1 MGPHDLVVGQKVDEE
16 KVRRAKELRKTMTPE
31 ERILW
36 EQIRDNRLNGLHF
49 RRQQVIDGFI
59 VDFYCHALGLVI
71 EVDGGIHRGQAEYD
85 AARDQILLERGLQ
98 ILRVQNTEVRSDMSR
113 LLARIEA
120 LVDDKVQE

>member
-1 MGPHDLVVGQKVDEE
+1 MCPHDVVVGQKVDEE

-36 EQIRDNRLNGLHF
+36 DQLRDNRLNGLHF

-71 EVDGGIHRGQAEYD
+71 EVDGGIHRGQTEYD

-98 ILRVQNTEVRSDMSR
+98 ILRVQNTEVRSDMAR

-120 LVDDKVQE
+120 LVDDKVQG